1 MLKLFPR
8 NSTDIIYIKINGNE
22 ENYGMEGITQS
33 KRLGG
38 MEAELWTLSALGII
52 MEWYSPPNPTKKLTL
67 EQLET
72 EWGDKFVLKKIM
84 LRGILPLNT

>member
-8 NSTDIIYIKINGNE
+8 NSTDIIDIKINGNE

-38 MEAELWTLSALGII
+38 TETELWTLSARGII
-52 MEWYSPPNPTKKLTL
+52 MEWHSPPNPAKKRPL
-67 EQLET
+67 EQL
-72 EWGDKFVLKKIM
+72 
-84 LRGILPLNT
+84 RLNGVINSC